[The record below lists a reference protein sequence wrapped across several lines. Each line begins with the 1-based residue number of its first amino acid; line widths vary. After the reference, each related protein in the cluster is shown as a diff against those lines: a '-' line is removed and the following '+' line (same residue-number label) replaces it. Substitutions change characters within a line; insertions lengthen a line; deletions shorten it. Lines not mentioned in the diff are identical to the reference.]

1 MPKDHHALAKHR
13 VRIRL
18 LQVPQSAD
26 SLTCICTKCQG
37 ANRRVI
43 SIVRPGG
50 SIPSKKP
57 TSRSSGST
65 WLSWRDRD
73 GYLMSS
79 MTFYEVR
86 SRSAMENFLISFI
99 IMYCS
104 NFPVDLDRAIH
115 KPRCLQ
121 RDPGSVIRVVQR
133 YNQAPSRRGNSC
145 QNLLRTHALL
155 PIQEIYHS
163 SILIVTFPCYFDHL
177 IYLFRSNKNRPVH
190 RGPITT

>member
-1 MPKDHHALAKHR
+1 MPKDHHALAKHP

-65 WLSWRDRD
+65 WLNWRDRD
-73 GYLMSS
+73 GYLMSF
-79 MTFYEVR
+79 MTFHEVR
-86 SRSAMENFLISFI
+86 RRSAMENFLINFI

-121 RDPGSVIRVVQR
+121 REIQVLLYEW
-133 YNQAPSRRGNSC
+133 YNGTTKHRLGVETRAKIYYV
-145 QNLLRTHALL
+145 RTH
-155 PIQEIYHS
+155 S
-163 SILIVTFPCYFDHL
+163 
-177 IYLFRSNKNRPVH
+177 YLSKKFIIPQPS
-190 RGPITT
+190 